1 MVPGQTAGQMRKET
15 MKLTPNENEIA
26 RLAYAIW
33 EQEGRPHGRDEM
45 HWTEAERLLAAR
57 TMSSPAAPRPTL
69 KSAPRMVAGRRNSS
83 PAKLLAR

>member
-1 MVPGQTAGQMRKET
+1 
-15 MKLTPNENEIA
+15 MKLTPNENEVA

-33 EQEGRPHGRDEM
+33 EQEGRPHGRDQM

-57 TMSSPAAPRPTL
+57 PLSSPTAPRPTL
-69 KSAPRMVAGRRNSS
+69 KSASRMTTVRRNSA